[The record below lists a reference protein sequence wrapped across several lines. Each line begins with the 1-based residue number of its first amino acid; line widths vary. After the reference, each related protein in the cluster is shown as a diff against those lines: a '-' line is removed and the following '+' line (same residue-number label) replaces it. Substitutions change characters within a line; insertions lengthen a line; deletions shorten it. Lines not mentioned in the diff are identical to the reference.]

1 MSMCIHISLRNK
13 ILKHQMFIFNNTI
26 TVILIINNS
35 SIINVT
41 CKYFLQAFL
50 SLISK

>member
-1 MSMCIHISLRNK
+1 MSMCIHIPLRNK

-26 TVILIINNS
+26 TVTLIINDS

-41 CKYFLQAFL
+41 YKYFLQVYH
-50 SLISK
+50 